1 MSPTFFG
8 KYKGTV
14 SDNKDPLMMGRVR
27 AKVLD
32 VLGDHESGWALP
44 AMPFAGQGMGFFA
57 IPPVGSG
64 VWIEFEKGD
73 PDYPIWTGGWWGS
86 TAEVPPNSIVPVP
99 YKKLIIKLEG
109 GTTLILD
116 DTPVTGGIFL
126 ETNSGQK
133 LTLNSLGVEMVAGQA
148 AKGITISAGL
158 AKITLGPQGIEIN
171 DGAGGTIKMQG
182 PKVDV
187 NSGALSVM

>member
-57 IPPVGSG
+57 IPPVGSTIARSSSTTAWRWAS
-64 VWIEFEKGD
+64 VTMSSSSRASAVEA
-73 PDYPIWTGGWWGS
+73 TGRPARDGS
-86 TAEVPPNSIVPVP
+86 
-99 YKKLIIKLEG
+99 
-109 GTTLILD
+109 
-116 DTPVTGGIFL
+116 
-126 ETNSGQK
+126 
-133 LTLNSLGVEMVAGQA
+133 
-148 AKGITISAGL
+148 
-158 AKITLGPQGIEIN
+158 
-171 DGAGGTIKMQG
+171 
-182 PKVDV
+182 
-187 NSGALSVM
+187 